1 MKEFIVGLGIS
12 ILFILTLAYQFDTHL
27 HQEFKVRLKM
37 AAEEAAAAGAQY
49 FDRERYGD
57 GYYVFDEAESN
68 KAVKHFI
75 QSYLK
80 LNEDLTPT
88 EMTYWNQSG
97 SIKYEVTFVDSD
109 DTTFPITYKVTHFGI
124 EQEHILFGPSVI
136 VTINAGKAR
145 YKLIDITNRANNY
158 TTAVHTFEE

>member
-12 ILFILTLAYQFDTHL
+12 ILFILTLAYQTDTHL
-27 HQEFKVRLKM
+27 HQEFKVRLKV

-49 FDRERYGD
+49 FSRERYGD
-57 GYYVFDEAESN
+57 GYYVFNEAESK
-68 KAVKHFI
+68 KAIKHLI

-80 LNEDLTPT
+80 LNDDLSPT

-97 SIKYEVTFVDSD
+97 NIKYEVTFVNSD
-109 DTTFPITYKVTHFGI
+109 DQSFPTTINVNHFGI
-124 EQEHILFGPSVI
+124 EQSHILFGPSVI

-145 YKLIDITNRANNY
+145 YKLIDITKRADNL
-158 TTAVHTFEE
+158 TTAIHTFEE